1 MDVIISG
8 QITAVLPA
16 QQGVSQR
23 TGQPWVSQEYVLCHE
38 PGQYPKSVC
47 FRVFGEDKIKQM
59 NIQMGETLTA
69 HLNIDAKQGQKGYFN
84 SIDCWKVERQQMGG
98 YQQQPYPQPAPV
110 AYPQTGQAPF
120 PPQPTTAPQP
130 SPFPPQPAG
139 ATGPATAAP
148 TQTVAQPQGGQLP
161 FPPAQ

>member
-1 MDVIISG
+1 MSEIVLSG

-59 NIQMGETLTA
+59 NIQMGEQLSV

-84 SIDCWKVERQQMGG
+84 SIDCWKVDRQVQQQVTQQPQ
-98 YQQQPYPQPAPV
+98 YQQAQYQQAPV
-110 AYPQTGQAPF
+110 QQQFPPQVNAQGQPVQQPMPGAAPF
-120 PPQPTTAPQP
+120 PPQAQPTPQQA
-130 SPFPPQPAG
+130 PPQQNNG
-139 ATGPATAAP
+139 
-148 TQTVAQPQGGQLP
+148 LP
-161 FPPAQ
+161 FL